1 MNTIWDAVMAIVL
14 DAAVVALIV
23 HLLHTK
29 AVNKLERV
37 ICVVLAYGM
46 SLGMMFFDQ
55 MHIRVALVICAVGV
69 LLSYAATG
77 LAFLREEKAHE

>member
-23 HLLHTK
+23 HLLRTK

-37 ICVVLAYGM
+37 ICVVLASNSTGDIFSGSQV
-46 SLGMMFFDQ
+46 SLTD
-55 MHIRVALVICAVGV
+55 
-69 LLSYAATG
+69 AAET
-77 LAFLREEKAHE
+77 FPSPE